1 MEESAVDWLI
11 SKIWT
16 TDWVNYSRE
25 EKLQVF
31 EQARKIQKKMIIDTV
46 ISCASFVTYE
56 ESEQYYNKTYGNK
69 EISDN
74 N

>member
-31 EQARKIQKKMIIDTV
+31 EQAREIQKKMIIDTV
-46 ISCASFVTYE
+46 ISCASFIGYE
-56 ESEQYYNKTYGNK
+56 EAEWYYNKTYGNK
-69 EISDN
+69 EQLKK
-74 N
+74 

>member
-56 ESEQYYNKTYGNK
+56 ESEQYYNETYGK
-69 EISDN
+69 E
-74 N
+74 